1 MPKLQYL
8 AAQPSGR
15 RFPPVQTFGLFRADC
30 PDKDKLPPFCA
41 TSLHSNSCAATSA
54 RDLFTSSRLCLLD
67 GRSAVSVSV
76 IRTNLDLVL
85 GIGNSR

>member
-15 RFPPVQTFGLFRADC
+15 RFPPVQTLGLFRADC

-41 TSLHSNSCAATSA
+41 TSLHSNSCAATPRATCSLQVGCA
-54 RDLFTSSRLCLLD
+54 YLMDHRRFLFR
-67 GRSAVSVSV
+67 
-76 IRTNLDLVL
+76 
-85 GIGNSR
+85 